1 MRTRTTRPPEL
12 LGLHR
17 PTARVTGARV
27 RFTGV
32 LIDCSPSDVRRLM
45 AAADPVV
52 ADGGL
57 TVQAPCHSRWV
68 YLLLDGAFAV
78 SCDDTAYVVSAG
90 DAVGVRAALSGRT
103 PIVGIQTLEPS
114 RFLVVPAATFVG
126 LLRTRPTLAFGIARH
141 LADDHGMA

>member
-1 MRTRTTRPPEL
+1 VRL
-12 LGLHR
+12 
-17 PTARVTGARV
+17 

-32 LIDCSPSDVRRLM
+32 LADCSDTDVRRLT
-45 AAADPVV
+45 AVADPVV

-57 TVQAPCHSRWV
+57 TVQAPCRARWV
-68 YLLLDGAFAV
+68 YLLLDVDFAV
-78 SCDDTAYVVSAG
+78 TCDVTAFVVTAG

-114 RFLVVPAATFVG
+114 RFLVVPAAAFVN

-141 LADDHGMA
+141 LADDPGMA